1 MAIIKSIAVGKARNS
16 AGNVTFRTVRGRT
29 IMSEKVTANPS
40 ITRNPSQELNIKL
53 FGLIAR
59 FMRAHASS
67 IEVSFDKSKYGS
79 QRNYMQRINSFHLRQ
94 AFIPLAESVDE
105 VWQASATEIED
116 AIGTYAAANPATI
129 LRVKRT
135 GYDLLYLTGNWDDN
149 DNPDTP
155 TPIFA
160 EFKINGAVVAEG
172 ALNVVVDQGDTM
184 SVEGSGLENAALAFT
199 FDGVTGEIPHTTAL
213 SGITNTNAI
222 ISGSVVNAYSG
233 KFLRSVVLNG
243 ITVREFDIAI
253 G

>member
-40 ITRNPSQELNIKL
+40 VTRNPSQELNIKL

-67 IEVSFDKSKYGS
+67 IAVSFDKSKYGS
-79 QRNYMQRINSFHLRQ
+79 QRNYMQRINSYHLRQ
-94 AFIPLAESVDE
+94 ALTPLAEGVDE
-105 VWQASATEIED
+105 VWQVSATEIED
-116 AIGTYAAANPATI
+116 AVGTYAAENPDTI

-135 GYDLLYLTGNWDDN
+135 GYELEYLTGNWDDN
-149 DNPDTP
+149 DNPDDP
-155 TPIFA
+155 TPKFA
-160 EFKINGAVVAEG
+160 EFKINGTVVEDG
-172 ALNVVVDQGDTM
+172 KVNVVIDQGDTI
-184 SVEGSGLENAALAFT
+184 SVEGAGLTNAALAFT
-199 FDGVTGEIPHTTAL
+199 FDGVSGEIPHTTAL
-213 SGITNTNAI
+213 SGITATNAV

-233 KFLRSVVLNG
+233 KFLKSVVLNG